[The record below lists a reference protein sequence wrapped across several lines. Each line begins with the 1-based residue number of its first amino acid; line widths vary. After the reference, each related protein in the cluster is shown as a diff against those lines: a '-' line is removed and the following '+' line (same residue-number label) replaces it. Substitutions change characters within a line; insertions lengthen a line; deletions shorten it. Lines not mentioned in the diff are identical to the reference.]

1 MPDTES
7 LAGRRIL
14 VVEDEYFV
22 AMDASQALREVGAEV
37 VGPCRTEQAAIRELE
52 QGAPDGALVDVHLG
66 PTPSFALAE
75 ALKNRGIPFVF
86 ITGFDP
92 DRIPGRFAGVDR
104 LSKPISPRKVIE
116 ALARVVASRG
126 FAD

>member
-1 MPDTES
+1 MQDTPS
-7 LAGRRIL
+7 LVGRRIL

-52 QGAPDGALVDVHLG
+52 ESAPDGALLDVHLG
-66 PTPSFALAE
+66 PTPSFTLAE

-92 DRIPGRFAGVDR
+92 GRIPGRFAGVDR
-104 LSKPISPRKVIE
+104 LAKPISPRKMVE
-116 ALARVVASRG
+116 ALARVVAGRG
-126 FAD
+126 FSD

>member
-1 MPDTES
+1 MEATPS

-22 AMDASQALREVGAEV
+22 AMDASQALAEVGAKV
-37 VGPCRTEQAAIRELE
+37 VGPCRTEQAALHELE
-52 QGAPDGALVDVHLG
+52 LSMPDGALLDVHLG
-66 PTPSFALAE
+66 PTPSFTLAE

-92 DRIPGRFAGVDR
+92 GRIPARFAGVDR
-104 LSKPISPRKVIE
+104 LSKPISPRKMVE
-116 ALARVVASRG
+116 TLARVVAGHG
-126 FAD
+126 FSD